1 MAGTLY
7 ACHSSFCQTQ
17 KSDGLFQSLISI
29 SPCELKA
36 APLRLPFMATRFPA
50 FVSRKTRLITGS

>member
-36 APLRLPFMATRFPA
+36 VQPA
-50 FVSRKTRLITGS
+50 FDPLGQLVSRLLTAGKRG

>member
-36 APLRLPFMATRFPA
+36 ALLRLPFMATRFPA
-50 FVSRKTRLITGS
+50 FNCRKRG